1 MSRKKK
7 KHNTGKKVAKF
18 ATKNI
23 REELFNSNKDDI
35 NLLGIL
41 KKNYQMVLL
50 TLLLAILVLITYRK
64 AFNNEFVDWDDYTYV
79 VENDLVRNPGET
91 TLKDVFSRPVSLNY
105 HPLTILSLRLNNNNC
120 NKCAEGI
127 SAAPFIKWNVIIHLL
142 NTLLVFLL
150 IYLLSKRNIFVAFI
164 VAALFGVHPMH
175 VESVAWISE
184 RKDLLYTFFFLSG
197 LITYLQYL
205 DITENNKKKYLLLTA
220 TFLLFIL
227 SCLSKAMAVAFPLVL
242 ILIRFWTCEPVGN
255 NPLKDSIKETLS
267 LKNLVPLI
275 PFLVISM
282 FFGFLAIS
290 INKFNTF
297 SFGHRI
303 QTASYGFIMYIVK
316 FFIPANQAAIYP
328 YPTQAEYD
336 SGTFGTLLK
345 LAPFLFVILSG
356 LVLYSLKRTKLFVFG
371 IGFYFVTVM
380 MVLQFVSVGVA
391 IMADRYTY
399 LSYVGLAF
407 IPAMLIGQHLSKKRI
422 PLYILSGCFI
432 ILMMILSQ
440 RQTEVWSNSETLWT
454 RVIELYPTQETP
466 RSIRGLYYSKRSK
479 MAANI
484 KEKELLEEKAMKDFK
499 VAISGGTKRADV
511 FEGAGCIYGNRGELT
526 SALLNL
532 DEAIKLK
539 PDKGSAYYNR
549 GLVYSMLRRNEEAIR
564 DYNVA
569 LVYQPENALAI
580 INNRSNLFL
589 ITGKFKEA
597 IIDFDFLISLKGNNF
612 VYFYN
617 RAFAKQQTNDL
628 SGAREDYL
636 QALRLKPDD
645 EMSKLQLQKLGLVVN

>member
-1 MSRKKK
+1 
-7 KHNTGKKVAKF
+7 
-18 ATKNI
+18 
-23 REELFNSNKDDI
+23 
-35 NLLGIL
+35 
-41 KKNYQMVLL
+41 
-50 TLLLAILVLITYRK
+50 
-64 AFNNEFVDWDDYTYV
+64 
-79 VENDLVRNPGET
+79 
-91 TLKDVFSRPVSLNY
+91 
-105 HPLTILSLRLNNNNC
+105 
-120 NKCAEGI
+120 
-127 SAAPFIKWNVIIHLL
+127 
-142 NTLLVFLL
+142 
-150 IYLLSKRNIFVAFI
+150 
-164 VAALFGVHPMH
+164 
-175 VESVAWISE
+175 
-184 RKDLLYTFFFLSG
+184 
-197 LITYLQYL
+197 
-205 DITENNKKKYLLLTA
+205 
-220 TFLLFIL
+220 
-227 SCLSKAMAVAFPLVL
+227 
-242 ILIRFWTCEPVGN
+242 
-255 NPLKDSIKETLS
+255 
-267 LKNLVPLI
+267 
-275 PFLVISM
+275 
-282 FFGFLAIS
+282 
-290 INKFNTF
+290 
-297 SFGHRI
+297 
-303 QTASYGFIMYIVK
+303 
-316 FFIPANQAAIYP
+316 
-328 YPTQAEYD
+328 
-336 SGTFGTLLK
+336 
-345 LAPFLFVILSG
+345 
-356 LVLYSLKRTKLFVFG
+356 
-371 IGFYFVTVM
+371 
-380 MVLQFVSVGVA
+380 
-391 IMADRYTY
+391 
-399 LSYVGLAF
+399 
-407 IPAMLIGQHLSKKRI
+407 
-422 PLYILSGCFI
+422 
-432 ILMMILSQ
+432 MMILSQ

-484 KEKELLEEKAMKDFK
+484 KEKELLEE
-499 VAISGGTKRADV
+499 RADV